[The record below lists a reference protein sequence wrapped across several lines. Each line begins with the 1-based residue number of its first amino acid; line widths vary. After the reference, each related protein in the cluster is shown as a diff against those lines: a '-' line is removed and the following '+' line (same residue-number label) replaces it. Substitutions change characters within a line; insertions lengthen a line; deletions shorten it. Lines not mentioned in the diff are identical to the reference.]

1 MSLLPKLIV
10 FGANGQDGRILQEI
24 YTTAGVRDRIVPI
37 TKERHKESIRNIRN
51 IVEES
56 GTDSIVYLAGYNPN
70 TFEEL
75 NQNHQT
81 IGEFMDCNS
90 LDFGVLLE
98 QTHDLHLH
106 MVYASTC
113 RVFKKSTNLITET
126 DAKFPDTYYSLSK
139 FVGSNLAMIH
149 ERNRS
154 VCTLNF
160 FNHVSIYSK
169 ESVLYKRILASLGQ
183 KNVFNMFSRSDLD
196 FCLDIG
202 SAKEFMLDVVEICR
216 QRISGEFNVCTGK
229 KVHVGE
235 LVNELLGESYF
246 TKINKFSSLPGY
258 FGSNQKLMEN
268 INSSIK
274 TTGAKI
280 LTDVKHYV

>member
-24 YTTAGVRDRIVPI
+24 YTKAGVRDRIVPI
-37 TKERHKESIRNIRN
+37 SKERHKDSIRDIRN

-56 GTDSIVYLAGYNPN
+56 DTDSIVYLAGYNPN

-75 NQNHQT
+75 HQNYQT
-81 IGEFMDCNS
+81 ISEFMDCNS

-98 QTHDLHLH
+98 QTHDLHVH
-106 MVYASTC
+106 IVYASTC
-113 RVFKKSTNLITET
+113 RVFKKSVNLINET
-126 DAKFPDTYYSLSK
+126 NVKFPDSYYSLSK
-139 FVGSNLAMIH
+139 FVGSKLAMIH
-149 ERNRS
+149 EMERDICS
-154 VCTLNF
+154 LNF

-169 ESVLYKRILASLGQ
+169 ESVLYKRILASMDQ
-183 KNVFNMFSRSDLD
+183 KNIYNMFSQTDLD

-202 SAKEFMLDVVEICR
+202 SAKEFMLDVVEICK

-280 LTDVKHYV
+280 LTDMKHHV